1 MDIELTVR
9 SGNVPDAAKE
19 YAREK
24 LTKAA
29 RIFDRIGSLHIQLEE
44 GTERS
49 KVHLVAHLDTGAT
62 LVAYCIYTVSSE
74 TIEKFGTNGLRY
86 TIPFVLY
93 GMFRYLYLV
102 YSKDGGGSPSRHL
115 LTDKPLLV
123 DIFLY
128 AAVSAWL
135 VWPAS

>member
-9 SGNVPDAAKE
+9 SGNIPDAAKD

-44 GTERS
+44 GSERS

-62 LVAYCIYTVSSE
+62 LVAEEESPELRSAIDLCSDKFDRQVRRAKE
-74 TIEKFGTNGLRY
+74 RLIERNRKGADGA
-86 TIPFVLY
+86 IPAT
-93 GMFRYLYLV
+93 
-102 YSKDGGGSPSRHL
+102 PSLEPMEKEPSYDEVIREEL
-115 LTDKPLLV
+115 DQ
-123 DIFLY
+123 D
-128 AAVSAWL
+128 
-135 VWPAS
+135 

>member
-9 SGNVPDAAKE
+9 SGNIPDAAKD

-44 GTERS
+44 GAERS

-62 LVAYCIYTVSSE
+62 LVAEEESPELRSAIDLCSDKFDRQVRRAKERLIDRNRKAPDATAPVSPPME
-74 TIEKFGTNGLRY
+74 IE
-86 TIPFVLY
+86 
-93 GMFRYLYLV
+93 
-102 YSKDGGGSPSRHL
+102 PSYDDVIREEL
-115 LTDKPLLV
+115 DQ
-123 DIFLY
+123 D
-128 AAVSAWL
+128 
-135 VWPAS
+135 

>member
-1 MDIELTVR
+1 LDIELTVR
-9 SGNVPDAAKE
+9 SGNIPDAAKD

-62 LVAYCIYTVSSE
+62 LVAEEESPELRSAIDLCSDKFDRQVRRAKERLIDRNRKAPDSTTPVSPPLE
-74 TIEKFGTNGLRY
+74 IE
-86 TIPFVLY
+86 
-93 GMFRYLYLV
+93 
-102 YSKDGGGSPSRHL
+102 PSYDEVIREEL
-115 LTDKPLLV
+115 DQ
-123 DIFLY
+123 D
-128 AAVSAWL
+128 
-135 VWPAS
+135 

>member
-1 MDIELTVR
+1 LDIELTVR
-9 SGNVPDAAKE
+9 SGNIPDAAKD

-62 LVAYCIYTVSSE
+62 LVAEEESPELRSAIDLCSD
-74 TIEKFGTNGLRY
+74 KFDRQVRRAKERLIDRNRKAPNAT
-86 TIPFVLY
+86 
-93 GMFRYLYLV
+93 
-102 YSKDGGGSPSRHL
+102 
-115 LTDKPLLV
+115 
-123 DIFLY
+123 
-128 AAVSAWL
+128 A
-135 VWPAS
+135 PASPPMESEPSYDEVIREELDQD